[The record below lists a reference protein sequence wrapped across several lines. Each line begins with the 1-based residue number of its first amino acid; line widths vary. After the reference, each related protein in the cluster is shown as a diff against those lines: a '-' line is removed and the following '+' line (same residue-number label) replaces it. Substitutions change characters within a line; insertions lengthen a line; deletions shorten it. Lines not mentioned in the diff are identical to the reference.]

1 MPAILLI
8 DDEQMTLTMV
18 KMGLEMFGHE
28 VVVASNGEEGIDK
41 FNKDHFDIVITDM
54 QMPGMGGKG
63 VVHHIRKSKRCGTP
77 IIGVSGNPHLLE
89 GTDFDTTFP
98 KPFSIQAL
106 AESVDHLAP
115 DRAETV
121 AAAS

>member
-28 VVVASNGEEGIDK
+28 VVVAHSGEEGIDK
-41 FNKDHFDIVITDM
+41 FDTDHFDIVITDM
-54 QMPGMGGKG
+54 QMPGVDGNG
-63 VVHHIRKSKRCGTP
+63 VVHHIRKSERRGTP
-77 IIGVSGNPHLLE
+77 VIGVSGNPHLLE
-89 GTDFDTTFP
+89 GTDFNSTFP

-106 AESVDHLAP
+106 AESVDHLALGYSG
-115 DRAETV
+115 AV
-121 AAAS
+121 AAGN